1 MKELLNDVEMVVI
14 QELARANKMF
24 PSFQSPH
31 EAYGVIKEEQEKAAD
46 ENCSTVGL
54 LNDFWN
60 AVKSNDYEEQ
70 EAVLN
75 SLRDAAVRAAAEL
88 CQVAAMA
95 QKGIDSLY
103 QYKTVK
109 GRSNENKN

>member
-1 MKELLNDVEMVVI
+1 MKELLKEVENVTLK
-14 QELARANKMF
+14 ELARANKMF
-24 PSFQSPH
+24 PLFQSPH
-31 EAYGVIKEEQEKAAD
+31 EAYGVIKEEQEESAD
-46 ENCSTVGL
+46 ESCSMAGL

-60 AVKSNDYEEQ
+60 TVKNNDYEEQ
-70 EAVLN
+70 EEILN
-75 SLRDAAVRAAAEL
+75 GLRDAAIRAASEL

-109 GRSNENKN
+109 GRSNENKK